1 MKMFGPPAEGGG
13 LEMKMNKGGDRI
25 APFVSDSFSLLPQ
38 AVSGTDLPKHRV
50 MLVGDS
56 NTMPLYGEQ
65 VRMILSQ
72 VFAEV
77 SVFTF
82 RAGEEHKNLE
92 SIEQLL
98 LELMER
104 RFDRSDCIAALGG
117 GVTGDMAGFAAAI
130 YLRGIPVIQLPTSL
144 LAQIDSSIGG
154 KTGIDFKG
162 YKNMVGAFHMPALVY
177 TNTSALK
184 TLPDEQFTSG
194 MGEVIK
200 SALLADAGFF
210 NWLLERQDEILKRDR
225 DTLYEMIRRTAGIK
239 TEIVR
244 RDPTEKGERALLN
257 LGHTV
262 GHAVEKAKNF
272 SMLHGDCVAVGL
284 AAAVH
289 ISAERGLLSSEEVSS
304 IRTACTV
311 FGLPLSVRDLSAEEI
326 LHITKSD
333 KKMASGQIRFI
344 LPDGIGKAFIAAD
357 VTDEELLSGI
367 RSVLL

>member
-1 MKMFGPPAEGGG
+1 
-13 LEMKMNKGGDRI
+13 
-25 APFVSDSFSLLPQ
+25 
-38 AVSGTDLPKHRV
+38 
-50 MLVGDS
+50 
-56 NTMPLYGEQ
+56 
-65 VRMILSQ
+65 
-72 VFAEV
+72 
-77 SVFTF
+77 
-82 RAGEEHKNLE
+82 
-92 SIEQLL
+92 
-98 LELMER
+98 
-104 RFDRSDCIAALGG
+104 
-117 GVTGDMAGFAAAI
+117 
-130 YLRGIPVIQLPTSL
+130 
-144 LAQIDSSIGG
+144 
-154 KTGIDFKG
+154 
-162 YKNMVGAFHMPALVY
+162 
-177 TNTSALK
+177 
-184 TLPDEQFTSG
+184 
-194 MGEVIK
+194 
-200 SALLADAGFF
+200 
-210 NWLLERQDEILKRDR
+210 
-225 DTLYEMIRRTAGIK
+225 MIRRTAGIK

-344 LPDGIGKAFIAAD
+344 LLEGIGKAFIAAD